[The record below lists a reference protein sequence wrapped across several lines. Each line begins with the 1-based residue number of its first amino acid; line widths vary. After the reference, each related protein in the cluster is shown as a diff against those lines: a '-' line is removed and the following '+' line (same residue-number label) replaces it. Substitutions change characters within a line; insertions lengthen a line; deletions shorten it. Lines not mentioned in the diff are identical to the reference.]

1 MKKMLALFLFL
12 PVLAAAQGIPIKDG
26 SGSSL
31 AKVNALGSVQVNE
44 GPSSR
49 PTYIASAGGLVT
61 TALFNMSIESGA
73 SIGFKI
79 SQVCVGVS
87 NATAAA
93 LVTVTVQRRTTAST
107 GGTAMTNEGTA
118 SPTISR
124 MDQADGTWAGLGKVT
139 ATLGTAGAILDQW
152 GFTVGELGAGTA
164 DGAGPAVYCKMYGLN
179 GEKLPTAPSGATN
192 GISVNVSAPGA
203 GGLAAGSISMT
214 LIAE

>member
-1 MKKMLALFLFL
+1 MIRYLALLCL
-12 PVLAAAQGIPIKDG
+12 IPSLALASVEIKG
-26 SGSSL
+26 SGTTNV
-31 AKVNALGSVQVNE
+31 AKVNASGSLQVNE
-44 GPSSR
+44 GASQR
-49 PTYIASAGGLVT
+49 VTYIASAGGLAT

-73 SIGFKI
+73 ALGYKI
-79 SQVCVGVS
+79 SQICVGVS

-93 LVTVTVQRRTTAST
+93 LVTVTVQRRTTASS
-107 GGTAMTNEGTA
+107 GGTAMTNDGTA

-124 MDQADGTWAGLGKVT
+124 MDQADGTWPGTGRVT

-152 GFTVGELGAGTA
+152 GFTVGEIGAGAA
-164 DGAGPAVYCKMYGLN
+164 DTHSLPVFCRQYGLN

>member
-1 MKKMLALFLFL
+1 MIRFLALLCLIPSMAFGA
-12 PVLAAAQGIPIKDG
+12 VVVQGAG
-26 SGSSL
+26 TTNQ
-31 AKVNALGSVQVNE
+31 AKVNTKGSLAVNE
-44 GPSSR
+44 AASDR
-49 PTYIASAGGLVT
+49 PTYIASAGGLAT

-73 SIGFKI
+73 SLGYKV
-79 SQVCVGVS
+79 SQICVGVS

-93 LVTVTVQRRTTAST
+93 LVTVTVQRRTTASS

-124 MDQADGTWAGLGKVT
+124 MDQADGTWPGTGRVT

-152 GFTVGELGAGTA
+152 GFTVGEIGAGAA
-164 DGAGPAVYCKMYGLN
+164 DPNGPAVFCRQYGLN
-179 GEKLPTAPSGATN
+179 GEKLPTSPAGATN